1 MKVTIELTEGVKYTY
16 EKRLTEEMI
25 LLLDRDERK
34 GHRTDIGKQFC
45 KMASEAA
52 SRAMY
57 VILRTIRKH
66 GLIYEYYEKQS
77 DGSYL
82 RKHHIIKDIN
92 ELEERKKKNKLPE
105 KPRFRGKP

>member
-16 EKRLTEEMI
+16 ETRLTEEMI
-25 LLLDRDERK
+25 LLSDRQERQ

-57 VILRTIRKH
+57 VILRTIRKQ
-66 GLIYEYYEKQS
+66 GLIYEYNEKQS

-82 RKHHIIKDIN
+82 RRHKLIKDIN
-92 ELEERKKKNKLPE
+92 ELLEFKKKNKLPE
-105 KPRFRGKP
+105 KPWFLK